1 MAVSLFAMRM
11 PMVVMIMPVAA
22 VVLLMLILIMG
33 VRGPLV
39 DAELDPLNG
48 LPLLPL
54 KVHVEVPD
62 LQLGEFP
69 LQGGRFNPKIAESA
83 DGHVA
88 ADTGEA
94 V

>member
-1 MAVSLFAMRM
+1 MTVPLIAVRM
-11 PMVVMIMPVAA
+11 VPMSVIMPAAA
-22 VVLLMLILIMG
+22 VMFLMFILIMG
-33 VRGPLV
+33 VRGPFV
-39 DAELDPLNG
+39 DAELDPLDG

-54 KVHVEVPD
+54 EVHVEVPD

-69 LQGGRFNPKIAESA
+69 LQGGRFDPKVAKGA

-88 ADTGEA
+88 ADAGEA